1 MSSARLKELR
11 RMEKDCAGDPYSYLF
26 AKNYWDKG
34 QTLRSIRVEIV
45 RLKKQSQDLKKIF
58 KEMAELDLI

>member
-34 QTLRSIRVEIV
+34 QTLRSIRQEIQLHQQLTQV
-45 RLKKQSQDLKKIF
+45 DLSKPGPG
-58 KEMAELDLI
+58 

>member
-34 QTLRSIRVEIV
+34 QTLRAIRQEIQ
-45 RLKKQSQDLKKIF
+45 LHQQLTQTQGPG
-58 KEMAELDLI
+58 

>member
-1 MSSARLKELR
+1 MKAARLKELR

-34 QTLRSIRVEIV
+34 QTLRAIRQEIQLHQQLTQV
-45 RLKKQSQDLKKIF
+45 DLSKPGPG
-58 KEMAELDLI
+58 